1 MKKIMFSDKHGLT
14 KAVIEGSKTET
25 RRIITYPIKC
35 QGQNVVG
42 FYVYRKPSGEVT
54 KVCMYDENERFI
66 DGGQLFPRYK
76 VGEVIAIAQS
86 YKDCR
91 YDMELIIDGKLMYK
105 HPGWNNKMFVKPELM
120 PYAIKITDVRVER
133 LQDISNEDCLKEG
146 IKKHISH
153 AKVYYTHD
161 GIGNYFFDTPRDA
174 FASLIDRVS
183 GKGTWESNP
192 FVWVYGFEVI
202 KSPRGIHIA
211 SN

>member
-1 MKKIMFSDKHGLT
+1 MFSDKYGLEQ
-14 KAVIEGSKTET
+14 AVIEGGKTMT
-25 RRIITYPIKC
+25 RRVINPQPNRARHWNPIFVKDEPMYYRDERGMCQLIAENGDVLYPK
-35 QGQNVVG
+35 
-42 FYVYRKPSGEVT
+42 FEK
-54 KVCMYDENERFI
+54 
-66 DGGQLFPRYK
+66 
-76 VGEVIAIAQS
+76 GEVIAIAQA
-86 YKDCR
+86 YKDCG

-105 HPGWNNKMFVKPELM
+105 HPGWNNKMFVMSELM
-120 PYAIKITDVRVER
+120 PYAIKITDIRAER
-133 LQDISNEDCLKEG
+133 LQDISNQYCLQEG

-192 FVWVYGFEVI
+192 FVWVYSFEVI
-202 KSPRGIHIA
+202 ENP